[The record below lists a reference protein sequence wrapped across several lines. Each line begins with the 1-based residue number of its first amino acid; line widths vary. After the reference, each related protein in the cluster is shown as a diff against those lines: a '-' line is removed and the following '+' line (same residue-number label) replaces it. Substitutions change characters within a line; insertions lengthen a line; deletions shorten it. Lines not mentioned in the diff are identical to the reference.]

1 MTISFQFKEI
11 SQAQLQGMVDLFK
24 ECFGDT
30 KLTSD
35 YVKWLYFDNPDGNVI
50 GYNAYDGENLAA
62 HYAVVP
68 RNFMF
73 ENSKTVLSLNTATS
87 PEYRGM
93 SLFGKLATRTYELAK
108 LKSNGSVLGVAN
120 QNSINGFLK
129 RLQFSHHGQV
139 GLRVVL
145 TKQLQ
150 SLSEIKITEEQLAW
164 RLRNPAVKYFSLKLG
179 DRKFAVFSYK
189 RSIPICLG
197 LVSHDLSYLSPL
209 KRSIQVVLLP
219 VYSMKSTNLRG
230 VEIPNKFLPSP
241 WHVIQRQLCETE
253 LEHKFDLFGLH
264 MDTF

>member
-1 MTISFQFKEI
+1 MTISFKFKEV
-11 SQAQLQGMVDLFK
+11 SLGQLEDMVDLFK

-35 YVKWLYFDNPDGNVI
+35 YVKWLYFDNPDGVVI
-50 GYNAYDGENLAA
+50 GYNAYDDKNLAA

-68 RNFMF
+68 RNFVF
-73 ENSKTVLSLNTATS
+73 EDYNTVLSLNTATS
-87 PEYRGM
+87 PKYRGM
-93 SLFGKLATRTYELAK
+93 SLFGKLATKTYVLAK
-108 LKSNGSVLGVAN
+108 QKSNCAVLGVAN

-129 RLQFSHHGQV
+129 RLQFMHHGQV
-139 GLRVVL
+139 SLRIVL
-145 TKQLQ
+145 INQLK
-150 SLSEIKITEEQLAW
+150 SLTEIKISENQLAW

-179 DRKFAVFSYK
+179 ERKFAIFSYK

-209 KRSIQVVLLP
+209 KRSTKVVLLP
-219 VYSMKSTNLRG
+219 VYSEKRTNLRG

-253 LEHKFDLFGLH
+253 FEHQFDLFGLH